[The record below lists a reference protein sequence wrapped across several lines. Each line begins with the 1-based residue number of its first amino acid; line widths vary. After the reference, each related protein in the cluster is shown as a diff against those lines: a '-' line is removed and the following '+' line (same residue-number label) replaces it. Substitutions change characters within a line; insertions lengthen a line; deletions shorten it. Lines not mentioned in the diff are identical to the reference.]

1 MRFSCNYN
9 FPFSIQSLKKFDW
22 QVSTRHTDMGDPMF
36 GLETTSMELI
46 WLLELVGQ
54 PNFLATFDQIFKR
67 TRSKKHHLHQVGLFR
82 AFSGFFLHLCRHV
95 GRHHLD
101 PHTAQVPHP
110 HLHHP
115 HIHYHLEPHQDILR
129 KSVKARNRLTVAE
142 SIEVIFQIFH
152 FGSIIHHIK
161 LYPTVINDSDT

>member
-1 MRFSCNYN
+1 
-9 FPFSIQSLKKFDW
+9 
-22 QVSTRHTDMGDPMF
+22 
-36 GLETTSMELI
+36 MELI

-54 PNFLATFDQIFKR
+54 PNFPATFDQIFKR

-110 HLHHP
+110 RHHPHLHHHNHHLNHP
-115 HIHYHLEPHQDILR
+115 HIYYHLEPHQDILR

-142 SIEVIFQIFH
+142 SIEVIF
-152 FGSIIHHIK
+152 
-161 LYPTVINDSDT
+161 